1 LTDLIWSFAPWFVF
15 LFASRF
21 TTFSGAVALGFLTS
35 VVVLTRATTKHR
47 AHMLDWAGLC
57 YFAALA
63 LILAIT
69 HPGHIETWSRYAQF
83 GSHMVLTIL
92 VFGSVLVGRPFTES
106 YARMTTPKEVWHTKE
121 FREVNRRISLVWGL
135 AFVVGDVSLALAG
148 SVSARQ
154 ALLRVIVPFGALY
167 FAYHYTEVQRAKVS
181 HDRQG

>member
-1 LTDLIWSFAPWFVF
+1 LTDLIWSFSPWFVF

-21 TTFSGAVALGFLTS
+21 TSFSGAVALGFLTS
-35 VVVLTRATTKHR
+35 VVVLTRATTRHR

-106 YARMTTPKEVWHTKE
+106 YAKMTTPQEVWHTKE
-121 FREVNRRISLVWGL
+121 FRDVNPTSRSTDVQFRIPPSPRLDCRRCGRGSAVVQRTAASLLV
-135 AFVVGDVSLALAG
+135 AIRRADVSCG
-148 SVSARQ
+148 
-154 ALLRVIVPFGALY
+154 G
-167 FAYHYTEVQRAKVS
+167 QR
-181 HDRQG
+181 R